1 MSSAAPAQRRRSPVS
16 LLERNR
22 ERIVGAVVEVL
33 ADAGWSG
40 LTFSSVARVA
50 GLSPRP
56 VQDRFPDR
64 WALAVAAW
72 EQVTGPALESALQE
86 LLASAGLDPSSGKG
100 SDVLLKREWAAQA
113 STAQGLSPGLRDRLA
128 SALAAVGLF
137 GGLLESGPSSMGGPS
152 GSRPLVGLSADPVDE
167 MRRALVRALEA
178 AGRADYI
185 AVRAAGPSP
194 AWLAHA
200 LESFLRPDPV
210 LRAATEILAMSQ
222 FDEGLSAAITTSLGT
237 VASQWCSPSRRDAT
251 DAARSAYLVSIAFGL
266 LLARTR
272 AGIAELSL
280 RGEAELLFAALT
292 SDVTP
297 AALPQET
304 AEHLVRFL
312 DFDTG
317 DPALDAL
324 LRATLEE
331 VGRTGFDAATT
342 AGIGRASGYSEGLL
356 FARYP
361 SKVEVF
367 VDATRRQHAQNWR
380 LNEAFQ
386 RGVIAAHGEGVAEAV
401 VIREFQRPHL
411 SLARAIHLEQ
421 VRLALHDERLREVQW
436 GELDA
441 LVVEAM
447 ANDPT
452 WHPAASPA
460 HLHMSVAIGLGAAC
474 LPMLVPDAWQLPY
487 DVVTVPLNEP
497 SAPVATSGG

>member
-1 MSSAAPAQRRRSPVS
+1 MSSAAAAQRRRSPVS

-22 ERIVGAVVEVL
+22 GRIVSAVVEVL

-86 LLASAGLDPSSGKG
+86 LLDSVGLRPSSDKA
-100 SDVLLKREWAAQA
+100 SDATSGRELAARA
-113 STAQGLSPGLRDRLA
+113 STVGPVSPGLRDRLA
-128 SALAAVGLF
+128 SALTSAGLLD
-137 GGLLESGPSSMGGPS
+137 GVLESGSSSPGGPPD
-152 GSRPLVGLSADPVDE
+152 GRPFVALGIDPVDE
-167 MRRALVRALEA
+167 MRQALGRALAA
-178 AGRADYI
+178 AGRADHL
-185 AVRAAGPSP
+185 AVQAAGPSP
-194 AWLAHA
+194 EWLARA

-210 LRAATEILAMSQ
+210 LRAATEILVMSQ
-222 FDEGLSAAITTSLGT
+222 FDEGLSAAIDTTLGAS
-237 VASQWCSPSRRDAT
+237 VSQWCSPSRRDAT
-251 DAARSAYLVSIAFGL
+251 DAARCAYLVSTAFGL

-272 AGIAELSL
+272 AGVAELSL
-280 RGEAELLFAALT
+280 LGEAELLFAALK
-292 SDVTP
+292 SDATP
-297 AALPQET
+297 SSLPQET
-304 AEHLVRFL
+304 AEHLGRFL

-386 RGVIAAHGEGVAEAV
+386 RGVIAAHGEGIAEAV

-421 VRLALHDERLREVQW
+421 VRLALHDERLRQVQW

-441 LVVEAM
+441 LVAEST

-460 HLHMSVAIGLGAAC
+460 HLHLSVAIGLGVAC

-487 DVVTVPLNEP
+487 DVVTIPLNEP
-497 SAPVATSGG
+497 GGPAAAPGS

>member
-1 MSSAAPAQRRRSPVS
+1 MAARTTT
-16 LLERNR
+16 
-22 ERIVGAVVEVL
+22 VGA
-33 ADAGWSG
+33 
-40 LTFSSVARVA
+40 
-50 GLSPRP
+50 
-56 VQDRFPDR
+56 
-64 WALAVAAW
+64 
-72 EQVTGPALESALQE
+72 
-86 LLASAGLDPSSGKG
+86 
-100 SDVLLKREWAAQA
+100 
-113 STAQGLSPGLRDRLA
+113 LSPGLRDRLA
-128 SALAAVGLF
+128 AALAAAGLPD
-137 GGLLESGPSSMGGPS
+137 GVLESGSSSPGGPS
-152 GSRPLVGLSADPVDE
+152 DSRPLVALSADPVDE
-167 MRRALVRALEA
+167 MRQALDRALEA
-178 AGRADYI
+178 AARADHL

-194 AWLAHA
+194 AWLARA

-210 LRAATEILAMSQ
+210 LRAATEILVMSQ
-222 FDEGLSAAITTSLGT
+222 FDEGLSAAIGTTLGDS
-237 VASQWCSPSRRDAT
+237 VSQWCSPSRRDAT
-251 DAARSAYLVSIAFGL
+251 DAARCAYLVSTAFGL

-272 AGIAELSL
+272 AGVAELRL
-280 RGEAELLFAALT
+280 MGEAELLFAALT
-292 SDVTP
+292 SDATP
-297 AALPQET
+297 SLLPQEA
-304 AEHLVRFL
+304 AEHLGRFL

-331 VGRTGFDAATT
+331 VGRAGFDAATT

-386 RGVIAAHGEGVAEAV
+386 RGVIAAHGEGIAEAV

-421 VRLALHDERLREVQW
+421 VRLALHDERLRQVQW

-441 LVVEAM
+441 LVAESTAS
-447 ANDPT
+447 DPT

-460 HLHMSVAIGLGAAC
+460 HLHLSVAIGLGAAC

-487 DVVTVPLNEP
+487 DVVTVPFNEP
-497 SAPVATSGG
+497 GGPAAAPSS